1 MRTEPS
7 RWTLAMKGGLFLPE
21 KRTIRLARAMRL
33 DGGIRVADTCCEGLW
48 WGSEGLLAHP
58 GR

>member
-1 MRTEPS
+1 
-7 RWTLAMKGGLFLPE
+7 MKGGLFLPE